1 MARKPPM
8 QQNEHSLEQKQ
19 LTIPSFRILW
29 RALRYLRNNR
39 GKVTGIYLT
48 MALIQGIAVAV
59 PQLIRWLIDRGI
71 YGGDLNLL
79 NVAVASLLG
88 LTLIK
93 GMLTYFQGRWSEE
106 VSQQV
111 AFDLRNE
118 IQNKL
123 NLLSFSFHD
132 QTETGQILSRSM
144 QDVERLR
151 FLSGRAVLR
160 IVEGV
165 VLLLVSVGV
174 LFFMNTNLA
183 WLVVLTLPLL
193 AHRALAFGKV
203 LRPLSI
209 KIQDQLGVLT
219 TRIEQNLRGAQVVKA
234 FAQED
239 RETESFLVENERW
252 FELSALAAREQ
263 AVNAPLLA
271 FIANLGTVFI
281 IWYGGVL
288 VMQGNLT
295 LGELVAFT
303 TYLAQ
308 LVRPINLMGRIIPIL
323 AIATSSGE
331 RIFEI
336 LDAIPDVDDRSE
348 AQKVQ
353 NLRGE
358 VTFENVS
365 FKYAFS
371 RNVLSKIN
379 FTASPG
385 EIIALLGMT
394 GSGKST
400 LINLI
405 ARFYDATGGRVLID
419 GTDVRELQLRSLR
432 KNIGIVLQ
440 DTVLFAA
447 SIRENIA
454 FGNPDATEDEI
465 VQAAK
470 DAQAHDFILETV
482 GGYAT
487 RVGER
492 GTTLSGGQKQ
502 RIAIARALLTNPRI
516 LILDDATSSVDSQT
530 ERRIQLA
537 LDRLMEGRTTF
548 VIAHRLST
556 IRRADRILVL
566 DKGRIAAQGTH
577 AELLEVSRLYRE
589 LYDLQLRP
597 QEVETLEVQ
606 P

>member
-1 MARKPPM
+1 
-8 QQNEHSLEQKQ
+8 
-19 LTIPSFRILW
+19 
-29 RALRYLRNNR
+29 
-39 GKVTGIYLT
+39 
-48 MALIQGIAVAV
+48 MALIQLITVAL

-71 YGGDLNLL
+71 YGGDMQQLNI
-79 NVAVASLLG
+79 AVAALLL
-88 LTLIK
+88 LTLLK
-93 GMLTYFQGRWSEE
+93 SFFTYYQGRWSEE

-118 IQNKL
+118 IQDKL

-132 QTETGQILSRSM
+132 QTEAGQILSRSI

-160 IVEGV
+160 IVEGTI
-165 VLLLVSVGV
+165 LLLVTVGV
-174 LFFMNTNLA
+174 LFFMNAQLS

-193 AHRALAFGKV
+193 ANRALAFGKI

-209 KIQDQLGVLT
+209 RIQDQLGVLT

-239 RETESFLVENERW
+239 RETDAFLVENERW
-252 FELSALAAREQ
+252 FSLSARAAREQ
-263 AVNAPLLA
+263 AISAPLLA
-271 FIANLGTVFI
+271 FISNLGTLFI
-281 IWYGGVL
+281 IWYGGSL
-288 VMQGNLT
+288 VMQGSLT

-308 LVRPINLMGRIIPIL
+308 LVRPINLMGRIIPVL

-336 LDAIPDVDDRSE
+336 LDAIPDVDDRPESKPVE
-348 AQKVQ
+348 

-358 VTFENVS
+358 VRFEHVS

-371 RNVLSKIN
+371 RNVLN
-379 FTASPG
+379 DVHFNARPG
-385 EIIALLGMT
+385 QIFALLGMT

-405 ARFYDATGGRVLID
+405 ARFYDATAGRVLID
-419 GTDVRELQLRSLR
+419 GNDVRDLQLRSLR
-432 KNIGIVLQ
+432 QNIGIVLQ

-454 FGNPDATEDEI
+454 FGNPHANEEEI
-465 VQAAK
+465 IQAAM
-470 DAQAHDFILETV
+470 DAQAHDFILQMSD
-482 GGYAT
+482 GYDT

-516 LILDDATSSVDSQT
+516 LILDDATSSVDTRT
-530 ERRIQLA
+530 ERRIQQA
-537 LDRLMEGRTTF
+537 LNRLMEGRTTF

-556 IRRADRILVL
+556 IRRADQILVL

-577 AELLEVSRLYRE
+577 EELLVSSPLYSE
-589 LYDLQLRP
+589 LYDLQLRS
-597 QEVETLEVQ
+597 QEEDKEAVE
-606 P
+606 

>member
-1 MARKPPM
+1 M

-19 LTIPSFRILW
+19 LTIPSFWILW

-79 NVAVASLLG
+79 NVSVASLLG

-132 QTETGQILSRSM
+132 QTEAGQILSRSM

>member
-1 MARKPPM
+1 MP
-8 QQNEHSLEQKQ
+8 QNQTDQDTKTRSA
-19 LTIPSFRILW
+19 PSFGILW
-29 RALRYLRNNR
+29 RALRYLRFSH
-39 GKVTGIYLT
+39 GKVSGIYLT
-48 MALIQGIAVAV
+48 MAFIQGITVAV
-59 PQLIRWLIDRGI
+59 PQIIRWLIDKGI

-79 NVAVASLLG
+79 NVAVAGLLG
-88 LTLIK
+88 LTLLK
-93 GMLTYFQGRWSEE
+93 SYLTYYQGRWSEE

-118 IQNKL
+118 IQDKL

-132 QTETGQILSRSM
+132 QTEAGQILSRSI
-144 QDVERLR
+144 QDVERIR

-160 IVEGV
+160 IVEGI
-165 VLLLVSVGV
+165 VLLVVSITV

-193 AHRALAFGKV
+193 ANRALAFGKV

-209 KIQDQLGVLT
+209 RIQDQLGVLT

-234 FAQED
+234 FAQEA
-239 RETESFLVENERW
+239 RETDAFLVENERW
-252 FELSALAAREQ
+252 FDLSAQAAREQ
-263 AVNAPLLA
+263 AINAPLLA
-271 FIANLGTVFI
+271 FIANLGTLFI

-288 VMQGNLT
+288 VTQGSLS

-336 LDAIPDVDDRSE
+336 LDAIPDVDDSPAARTLDGL
-348 AQKVQ
+348 Q
-353 NLRGE
+353 GE

-371 RNVLSKIN
+371 RNVLNDIN

-385 EIIALLGMT
+385 QVIALLGMT

-405 ARFYDATGGRVLID
+405 ARFYDATSGRVLID
-419 GTDVRELQLRSLR
+419 RINVRDVQLRSLR
-432 KNIGIVLQ
+432 QNIGIVLQ

-447 SIRENIA
+447 SIRDNIS
-454 FGNPDATEDEI
+454 FGNPTATEEQI
-465 VQAAK
+465 IQAAK
-470 DAQAHDFILETV
+470 DAQAHDFILET
-482 GGYAT
+482 GAGYDT

-502 RIAIARALLTNPRI
+502 RIAIARALLTDPRI
-516 LILDDATSSVDSQT
+516 LILDDATSSVDSRT
-530 ERRIQLA
+530 ERRIQQA

-577 AELLEVSRLYRE
+577 EDLLASSPLYSE
-589 LYDLQLRP
+589 LYDLQIRP
-597 QEVETLEVQ
+597 QEAEHTQEVQ
-606 P
+606 S

>member
-1 MARKPPM
+1 MSQINSGTEPTPRTA
-8 QQNEHSLEQKQ
+8 
-19 LTIPSFRILW
+19 PSFNILW
-29 RALRYLRNNR
+29 RALRYLRYSR
-39 GKVTGIYLT
+39 SKVTGVYIT
-48 MALIQGIAVAV
+48 MALIQGVTV
-59 PQLIRWLIDRGI
+59 TTPLLIRWLIDNGI
-71 YGGDLNLL
+71 YGGDVNLL
-79 NVAVASLLG
+79 NIAIAGLLG
-88 LTLIK
+88 LTLLK
-93 GMLTYFQGRWSEE
+93 SFLTYYQGRWSEE

-118 IQNKL
+118 IQDKL

-132 QTETGQILSRSM
+132 QTEAGQILSRSI

-151 FLSGRAVLR
+151 FLTGRAVLR

-165 VLLLVSVGV
+165 VLLLVSISV
-174 LFFMNTNLA
+174 LFFLNTNLA

-193 AHRALAFGKV
+193 ANRALAFGKV

-209 KIQDQLGVLT
+209 RIQDQLGVLT

-234 FAQED
+234 FAQEE
-239 RETESFLVENERW
+239 RETEAFLVENERW
-252 FELSALAAREQ
+252 FDLSAKAAREQ
-263 AVNAPLLA
+263 AINAPLLA
-271 FIANLGTVFI
+271 FIANLGTLFI

-288 VMQGNLT
+288 VTQGSLS

-336 LDAIPDVDDRSE
+336 LDAIPDVDDTPHARTLE
-348 AQKVQ
+348 

-358 VTFENVS
+358 VVFEHVS

-371 RNVLSKIN
+371 RNVLNDID
-379 FTASPG
+379 FAASPG
-385 EIIALLGMT
+385 QVVALLGMT

-400 LINLI
+400 LINLV
-405 ARFYDATGGRVLID
+405 ARFYDATSGRVLID
-419 GTDVRELQLRSLR
+419 GIDVRDVQLRSLR
-432 KNIGIVLQ
+432 QNIGIVLQ

-447 SIRENIA
+447 TIRENIA
-454 FGNPDATEDEI
+454 FGNPDATEDQI
-465 VQAAK
+465 IRAAR
-470 DAQAHDFILETV
+470 DAQAHDFILEMSD
-482 GGYAT
+482 GYDT

-502 RIAIARALLTNPRI
+502 RIAIARALLTDPRI
-516 LILDDATSSVDSQT
+516 LILDDATSSVDTRT
-530 ERRIQLA
+530 ERRIQQA

-566 DKGRIAAQGTH
+566 DKGRIAAQGPH
-577 AELLEVSRLYRE
+577 EALLQTSPLYRE
-589 LYDLQLRP
+589 LYELQLRS
-597 QEVETLEVQ
+597 QESTPVQ
-606 P
+606 EAAS

>member
-1 MARKPPM
+1 M

-79 NVAVASLLG
+79 NVSVASLLG

>member
-1 MARKPPM
+1 M

-19 LTIPSFRILW
+19 LTIPSFWILW

-79 NVAVASLLG
+79 NVSVASLLG